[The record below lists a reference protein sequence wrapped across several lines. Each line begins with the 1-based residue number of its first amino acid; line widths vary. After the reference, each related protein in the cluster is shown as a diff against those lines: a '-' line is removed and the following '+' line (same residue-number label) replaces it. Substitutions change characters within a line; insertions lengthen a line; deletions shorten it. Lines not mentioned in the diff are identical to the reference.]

1 MPMPPPSAFTDANVR
16 SQTYY
21 VARTTAQCWRCGSP
35 TCVLALALPPSHDTL
50 EGNDTGLEEDD
61 TSGGPDDA
69 QPAPG
74 MWQRAD
80 ANAFLFYVERLPDEV
95 QRRLHELSRSFHVA
109 QSPATHS
116 SYWGNH
122 CEHCS
127 ALLGDHELHCEP
139 DGAFAPSN
147 EAAAANI
154 ELLEI
159 NEPFEAAVAGYAL
172 EPEFFRC
179 MRGS

>member
-1 MPMPPPSAFTDANVR
+1 MPMSPPSAFTDANVR

-21 VARTTAQCWRCGSP
+21 VARTTAPCWRCGSS
-35 TCVLALALPPSHDTL
+35 TCLLALALPPPHDT
-50 EGNDTGLEEDD
+50 LEEDD
-61 TSGGPDDA
+61 TGEGPDDGE
-69 QPAPG
+69 PAPG

-80 ANAFLFYVERLPDEV
+80 ASAFLFYVEWLPDEV
-95 QRRLHELSRSFHVA
+95 QHHLYELSQSFHVA

-116 SYWGNH
+116 SYWENH

-147 EAAAANI
+147 AAAAANI

-159 NEPFEAAVAGYAL
+159 SEPFEAAVAGYAL

-179 MRGS
+179 MRGG